1 MDAPLILGRRSS
13 TTPEVTPVRLPA
25 HHYDHDACANVD
37 ARGRLLVFTAPAAD
51 VADYTGTQN
60 PNTGTVKT
68 DD

>member
-1 MDAPLILGRRSS
+1 MDASLILGRRSS
-13 TTPEVTPVRLPA
+13 SVTNDEPARLPE
-25 HHYDHDACANVD
+25 HHYDHDVCANVD
-37 ARGRLLVFTAPAAD
+37 GRGRLLVFSAPAAD